1 MLLNVRIG
9 KEEEEIVKG
18 LRRAKVN
25 ISALLRRAIREAAPA
40 AQKERSRADIVREV
54 LTRNPFTKSERVL
67 PKIDLSS
74 RKTMRAVIV
83 KRLNKK

>member
-25 ISALLRRAIREAAPA
+25 ISALLRRAIRDAAPKA
-40 AQKERSRADIVREV
+40 SKEKSPLERLKAV
-54 LTRNPFTKSERVL
+54 LDRYPPSKNEKASGVDFT
-67 PKIDLSS
+67 S
-74 RKTMRAVIV
+74 RKSMSAAIL
-83 KRLNKK
+83 KHLKSK